1 MERGGNCP
9 QRGLRRALCWLY
21 AAWTRTVAVGLTSVE
36 IDREHPSCGVSTD
49 VSETA
54 WVLSIAFYTAGGLL
68 LLNMLI
74 AMMVRAR

>member
-1 MERGGNCP
+1 
-9 QRGLRRALCWLY
+9 
-21 AAWTRTVAVGLTSVE
+21 VAVGLTSVE